1 MTVPSSVGLTPRSDS
16 RMAVVMA
23 FIAERSKGL
32 MITVRASGMV
42 MEASCWSGV
51 GAP

>member
-1 MTVPSSVGLTPRSDS
+1 
-16 RMAVVMA
+16 MAVVMA

-32 MITVRASGMV
+32 TMTVRASGMV
-42 MEASCWSGV
+42 IEASCWSGV